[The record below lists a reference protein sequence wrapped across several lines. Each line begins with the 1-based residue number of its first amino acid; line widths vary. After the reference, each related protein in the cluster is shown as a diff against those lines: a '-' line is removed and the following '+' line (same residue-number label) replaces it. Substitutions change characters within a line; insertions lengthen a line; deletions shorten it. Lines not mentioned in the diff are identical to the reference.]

1 MRNRKMNMKK
11 SNVIITAI
19 ISITTILLGVAFM
32 PFANNFNA
40 VSTTMPVAEN
50 NYYAPGFEED
60 EALDDNTK
68 SDSIDINKSENP
80 AIQSTEKQNA
90 HTFTLIKSNGLA
102 NSSVTEATTAQ
113 TGEFMLGDVDRNGEI
128 SIADATQVQKMIAYL
143 IEPTPESNA
152 LADVNAD
159 NKVNILDATLIQMYC
174 CGLIDSFAG
183 SEPTTEP
190 TNSIEGTTTNTET
203 STSAIDSSDLPPK
216 APVQNGEWGASVKN

>member
-1 MRNRKMNMKK
+1 MSKQKMKMKK

-19 ISITTILLGVAFM
+19 FSITILLGFALM
-32 PFANNFNA
+32 PFVNSYNA
-40 VSTTMPVAEN
+40 ASAKTPVAEN

-60 EALDDNTK
+60 EALDENTK
-68 SDSIDINKSENP
+68 ADSTDINKSENP
-80 AIQSTEKQNA
+80 EIQSAENKNA
-90 HTFTLIKSNGLA
+90 HTFTLIKSNGLT
-102 NSSVTEATTAQ
+102 NSPDTEATTQA
-113 TGEFMLGDVDRNGEI
+113 GEFMLGDVDRNGEI

-174 CGLIDSFAG
+174 SGLIDSFAG

-190 TNSIEGTTTNTET
+190 TNPIESTTANTET
-203 STSAIDSSDLPPK
+203 STSVTDSSDLPPK
-216 APVQNGEWGASVKN
+216 APVQNGEWGVSVKNL